1 MRVVGGTN
9 RASVESS
16 YRTRKRERE
25 RRREKPLVFS
35 SVEVLTKSVDGA
47 VEDQLRSVDARLG
60 RTTSL
65 RHSPLQ
71 LRHGL
76 AAAHLPLPHTRFEG
90 GLGVD
95 LDYTSQHTPTLTLR
109 LLCLLCSLV
118 STLPAV
124 RDEGAGEGV
133 DEGVDSLPEL
143 AKRAEDED
151 GNVIRCDAIH
161 SGSIRSNRLR

>member
-1 MRVVGGTN
+1 MEG
-9 RASVESS
+9 S

-35 SVEVLTKSVDGA
+35 SVEILTTSVDGA

-76 AAAHLPLPHTRFEG
+76 VAAHLPLPHTRFEG

-95 LDYTSQHTPTLTLR
+95 LDYASQHTPTLTLR
-109 LLCLLCSLV
+109 LLCLLCSLCSLV

-133 DEGVDSLPEL
+133 DEGVDGLPES
-143 AKRAEDED
+143 A
-151 GNVIRCDAIH
+151 
-161 SGSIRSNRLR
+161 

>member
-35 SVEVLTKSVDGA
+35 SVEVLTRSTKSVDGA
-47 VEDQLRSVDARLG
+47 VEDELGSVDARFG
-60 RTTSL
+60 GTTSL

-95 LDYTSQHTPTLTLR
+95 LDYASQHTPTLTLR
-109 LLCLLCSLV
+109 LLCLLCLLCSLV

-133 DEGVDSLPEL
+133 DEGVDSLPES
-143 AKRAEDED
+143 AERAEDED
-151 GNVIRCDAIH
+151 GERV
-161 SGSIRSNRLR
+161 

>member
-1 MRVVGGTN
+1 MEG
-9 RASVESS
+9 S

-35 SVEVLTKSVDGA
+35 SVEVLTRSTTSVDGA
-47 VEDQLRSVDARLG
+47 VEDELGSVDARFG
-60 RTTSL
+60 GTTSL

-76 AAAHLPLPHTRFEG
+76 VAAHLPLPHTRFEG
-90 GLGVD
+90 GLGAG

-109 LLCLLCSLV
+109 SLCLLCSLIP
-118 STLPAV
+118 TLPAV

-133 DEGVDSLPEL
+133 DEGVDSLPES
-143 AKRAEDED
+143 AERAEDED
-151 GNVIRCDAIH
+151 GERVRCGAIH
-161 SGSIRSNRLR
+161 DENV

>member
-35 SVEVLTKSVDGA
+35 SVEVLTTSVDGA
-47 VEDQLRSVDARLG
+47 VEDELRSVDARFG
-60 RTTSL
+60 GTTSL

-76 AAAHLPLPHTRFEG
+76 VAAHLPLPHTRFEG

-109 LLCLLCSLV
+109 LLCLLCLLCSLV

-133 DEGVDSLPEL
+133 DEGVDGLPES
-143 AKRAEDED
+143 A
-151 GNVIRCDAIH
+151 
-161 SGSIRSNRLR
+161 

>member
-1 MRVVGGTN
+1 MEG
-9 RASVESS
+9 S

-35 SVEVLTKSVDGA
+35 SVEVLTRSTKSVDGA

-133 DEGVDSLPEL
+133 DEGVDGLPES
-143 AKRAEDED
+143 AERAEDED
-151 GNVIRCDAIH
+151 GERVRCGAIH
-161 SGSIRSNRLR
+161 DENV

>member
-35 SVEVLTKSVDGA
+35 SVEVLTRSTKSVDGA
-47 VEDQLRSVDARLG
+47 VEDELGSVDARFG
-60 RTTSL
+60 GTTSL

-76 AAAHLPLPHTRFEG
+76 VAAHLPLPHTRFEG
-90 GLGVD
+90 GLGAG

-109 LLCLLCSLV
+109 LLRLLCLLCLLCSLCSLV

-133 DEGVDSLPEL
+133 DEGVDGLPES
-143 AKRAEDED
+143 AERAEDED
-151 GNVIRCDAIH
+151 GEHV
-161 SGSIRSNRLR
+161 

>member
-35 SVEVLTKSVDGA
+35 SVEVLTTSVDGA
-47 VEDQLRSVDARLG
+47 VEDQLRSVDARFG
-60 RTTSL
+60 GTTSL

-109 LLCLLCSLV
+109 LLCLLCLLCSLV

-133 DEGVDSLPEL
+133 DEGVDGLPES
-143 AKRAEDED
+143 A
-151 GNVIRCDAIH
+151 
-161 SGSIRSNRLR
+161 

>member
-35 SVEVLTKSVDGA
+35 SVEVLTTSVDGA

-95 LDYTSQHTPTLTLR
+95 LDYASQHTPTLTLR

-133 DEGVDSLPEL
+133 DEGVDSLPES
-143 AKRAEDED
+143 AERAEDED
-151 GNVIRCDAIH
+151 GECVRCGAIH
-161 SGSIRSNRLR
+161 GENV

>member
-1 MRVVGGTN
+1 MEG
-9 RASVESS
+9 S

-35 SVEVLTKSVDGA
+35 SVEILTTSVDGA

-71 LRHGL
+71 LRYGL
-76 AAAHLPLPHTRFEG
+76 VAAHLPLPHTRFEG

-95 LDYTSQHTPTLTLR
+95 LDYASQHTPTLTLR
-109 LLCLLCSLV
+109 LLCLLCLLCSLV

-133 DEGVDSLPEL
+133 DEGVDGLPES
-143 AKRAEDED
+143 A
-151 GNVIRCDAIH
+151 
-161 SGSIRSNRLR
+161 

>member
-1 MRVVGGTN
+1 M
-9 RASVESS
+9 ESS

-76 AAAHLPLPHTRFEG
+76 VAAHLPLLFIRFER
-90 GLGVD
+90 GLGVE
-95 LDYTSQHTPTLTLR
+95 LDYTSKHVQTLTLD
-109 LLCLLCSLV
+109 LLIPALL
-118 STLPAV
+118 AV

-133 DEGVDSLPEL
+133 DEGVDGLPES
-143 AKRAEDED
+143 A
-151 GNVIRCDAIH
+151 
-161 SGSIRSNRLR
+161 

>member
-1 MRVVGGTN
+1 M
-9 RASVESS
+9 ESS

-35 SVEVLTKSVDGA
+35 SVEVLTTSVDGA

-90 GLGVD
+90 GLGAD
-95 LDYTSQHTPTLTLR
+95 LDYASQHTPTLTLR

-133 DEGVDSLPEL
+133 DEGVDGLPES
-143 AKRAEDED
+143 A
-151 GNVIRCDAIH
+151 
-161 SGSIRSNRLR
+161 

>member
-1 MRVVGGTN
+1 M
-9 RASVESS
+9 ESS

-35 SVEVLTKSVDGA
+35 SVEVLTTSVDGA
-47 VEDQLRSVDARLG
+47 VEDELRSVDARFG
-60 RTTSL
+60 GTTSL

-76 AAAHLPLPHTRFEG
+76 VAAHLPLPHTRFEG

-95 LDYTSQHTPTLTLR
+95 LDYASQHTPTLTLR

-133 DEGVDSLPEL
+133 DEGVDGLPES
-143 AKRAEDED
+143 AERAEDED
-151 GNVIRCDAIH
+151 GERVRCGAIH
-161 SGSIRSNRLR
+161 GENV

>member
-1 MRVVGGTN
+1 M
-9 RASVESS
+9 ESS

-76 AAAHLPLPHTRFEG
+76 VAAHLPLPHTRFEG
-90 GLGVD
+90 GLGAG

-109 LLCLLCSLV
+109 LLCLLCLLCSLV

-133 DEGVDSLPEL
+133 DEGVDGLPES
-143 AKRAEDED
+143 A
-151 GNVIRCDAIH
+151 
-161 SGSIRSNRLR
+161 

>member
-16 YRTRKRERE
+16 YRTRTRERE

-35 SVEVLTKSVDGA
+35 SVEVLTTSVDGA

-109 LLCLLCSLV
+109 LLCLLCLLCSLV

-133 DEGVDSLPEL
+133 DEGVDGLPES
-143 AKRAEDED
+143 A
-151 GNVIRCDAIH
+151 
-161 SGSIRSNRLR
+161 

>member
-1 MRVVGGTN
+1 M
-9 RASVESS
+9 ESS

-35 SVEVLTKSVDGA
+35 SVEVLTRSTKSVDGA
-47 VEDQLRSVDARLG
+47 VEDELGSVDARFG

-76 AAAHLPLPHTRFEG
+76 VAAHLPLPHTRFEG
-90 GLGVD
+90 GLGAG
-95 LDYTSQHTPTLTLR
+95 LDYTSQHTPTLTLCS
-109 LLCLLCSLV
+109 LCLLCSLIP
-118 STLPAV
+118 TLPAV

-133 DEGVDSLPEL
+133 DEGVDSLPES
-143 AKRAEDED
+143 AERAEDED
-151 GNVIRCDAIH
+151 GERVRCGAIH
-161 SGSIRSNRLR
+161 DENV

>member
-35 SVEVLTKSVDGA
+35 SVEVLTTSVDGA

-76 AAAHLPLPHTRFEG
+76 VAAHLPLPHTRFEG
-90 GLGVD
+90 GLGAG

-109 LLCLLCSLV
+109 LLCLLCLLCSLV

-133 DEGVDSLPEL
+133 DEGVDGLPES
-143 AKRAEDED
+143 A
-151 GNVIRCDAIH
+151 
-161 SGSIRSNRLR
+161 

>member
-47 VEDQLRSVDARLG
+47 VEDELGSVDARLG

-76 AAAHLPLPHTRFEG
+76 VAAHLPLPHTRFEG
-90 GLGVD
+90 GLGAG

-109 LLCLLCSLV
+109 SLCLLCSLV

-133 DEGVDSLPEL
+133 DEGVDSLPES
-143 AKRAEDED
+143 AERAEDED
-151 GNVIRCDAIH
+151 GERVRCGAIH
-161 SGSIRSNRLR
+161 DENV

>member
-1 MRVVGGTN
+1 MEG
-9 RASVESS
+9 S

-35 SVEVLTKSVDGA
+35 SVEILTTSVDGA

-76 AAAHLPLPHTRFEG
+76 VAAHLPLPHTRFEG

-95 LDYTSQHTPTLTLR
+95 LDYASQHTPTLTLR
-109 LLCLLCSLV
+109 LLCLLCLLCSLCSLV

-133 DEGVDSLPEL
+133 DEGVDGLPES
-143 AKRAEDED
+143 A
-151 GNVIRCDAIH
+151 
-161 SGSIRSNRLR
+161 

>member
-1 MRVVGGTN
+1 M
-9 RASVESS
+9 ESS

-35 SVEVLTKSVDGA
+35 SVEVLTRSTKSVDGA
-47 VEDQLRSVDARLG
+47 VEDELGSVDARFG
-60 RTTSL
+60 GTTSL

-76 AAAHLPLPHTRFEG
+76 VAAHLPLPHTRFEG
-90 GLGVD
+90 GLGAG

-109 LLCLLCSLV
+109 SLCLLCLLIPAL
-118 STLPAV
+118 LAV

-133 DEGVDSLPEL
+133 DEGVDSLPES
-143 AKRAEDED
+143 AERAEDED
-151 GNVIRCDAIH
+151 GERVRCGAIH
-161 SGSIRSNRLR
+161 DENV

>member
-1 MRVVGGTN
+1 MEG
-9 RASVESS
+9 S

-35 SVEVLTKSVDGA
+35 SVEILTTSVDGA

-76 AAAHLPLPHTRFEG
+76 VAAHLPLPHTRFEG

-95 LDYTSQHTPTLTLR
+95 LDYASQHTPTLTLR
-109 LLCLLCSLV
+109 LLRLLCLLCLLCSLV

-133 DEGVDSLPEL
+133 DEGVDGLPES
-143 AKRAEDED
+143 A
-151 GNVIRCDAIH
+151 
-161 SGSIRSNRLR
+161 

>member
-1 MRVVGGTN
+1 M
-9 RASVESS
+9 
-16 YRTRKRERE
+16 
-25 RRREKPLVFS
+25 
-35 SVEVLTKSVDGA
+35 
-47 VEDQLRSVDARLG
+47 EDELGSVDARLG

-76 AAAHLPLPHTRFEG
+76 VAAHLPLPHTRFEG
-90 GLGVD
+90 GLGAG

-109 LLCLLCSLV
+109 LLRLLCSLV

-133 DEGVDSLPEL
+133 DEGVDSLPES
-143 AKRAEDED
+143 A
-151 GNVIRCDAIH
+151 
-161 SGSIRSNRLR
+161 

>member
-9 RASVESS
+9 RASVEGS

-35 SVEVLTKSVDGA
+35 SVEVLTTSVDGA
-47 VEDQLRSVDARLG
+47 VEDELRSVDARFG
-60 RTTSL
+60 GTTSL

-76 AAAHLPLPHTRFEG
+76 VAAHLPLPHTRFEG

-95 LDYTSQHTPTLTLR
+95 LDYASQHTPTLTLR
-109 LLCLLCSLV
+109 LLCLLCLLCSLV

-133 DEGVDSLPEL
+133 DEGVDGLPES
-143 AKRAEDED
+143 A
-151 GNVIRCDAIH
+151 
-161 SGSIRSNRLR
+161 

>member
-35 SVEVLTKSVDGA
+35 SVEVLTTSVDGA

-109 LLCLLCSLV
+109 LLCLLCLLCSLV

-133 DEGVDSLPEL
+133 DEGVDGLPES
-143 AKRAEDED
+143 A
-151 GNVIRCDAIH
+151 
-161 SGSIRSNRLR
+161 

>member
-47 VEDQLRSVDARLG
+47 VEDELRSVDARLG

-109 LLCLLCSLV
+109 LLCLLCLLCSLV

-133 DEGVDSLPEL
+133 DEGVDGLPES
-143 AKRAEDED
+143 A
-151 GNVIRCDAIH
+151 
-161 SGSIRSNRLR
+161 

>member
-1 MRVVGGTN
+1 MEG
-9 RASVESS
+9 S
-16 YRTRKRERE
+16 YRTRNRERE

-35 SVEVLTKSVDGA
+35 SVEILTTSVDGA

-76 AAAHLPLPHTRFEG
+76 VAAHLPLPHTRFEG

-95 LDYTSQHTPTLTLR
+95 LDYASQHTPTLTLR
-109 LLCLLCSLV
+109 LLCLLCLLCSLV

-133 DEGVDSLPEL
+133 DEGVDGLPES
-143 AKRAEDED
+143 A
-151 GNVIRCDAIH
+151 
-161 SGSIRSNRLR
+161 

>member
-47 VEDQLRSVDARLG
+47 VEDELGSVDARFG

-109 LLCLLCSLV
+109 LLCLLCLLCSLV

-133 DEGVDSLPEL
+133 DEGVDGLPES
-143 AKRAEDED
+143 AERAEDED
-151 GNVIRCDAIH
+151 GEHV
-161 SGSIRSNRLR
+161 

>member
-35 SVEVLTKSVDGA
+35 SVEVLTTSVDGA
-47 VEDQLRSVDARLG
+47 VEDQLRSVDARFG
-60 RTTSL
+60 GTTSL

-76 AAAHLPLPHTRFEG
+76 VAAHLPLPHTRFEG
-90 GLGVD
+90 GLGAG

-109 LLCLLCSLV
+109 LLCLLCLLCSLV
-118 STLPAV
+118 PTLPAV

-133 DEGVDSLPEL
+133 DEGVDGLPESAER
-143 AKRAEDED
+143 AKDED
-151 GNVIRCDAIH
+151 GERV
-161 SGSIRSNRLR
+161 

>member
-35 SVEVLTKSVDGA
+35 SVEVLTTSVDGA

-90 GLGVD
+90 GLGAG

-109 LLCLLCSLV
+109 LLCLLCLLCSLV

-133 DEGVDSLPEL
+133 DEGVDGLPES
-143 AKRAEDED
+143 A
-151 GNVIRCDAIH
+151 
-161 SGSIRSNRLR
+161 

>member
-35 SVEVLTKSVDGA
+35 SVEVLTTSVDGA
-47 VEDQLRSVDARLG
+47 VEDELRSVDARFG
-60 RTTSL
+60 GTTSL

-76 AAAHLPLPHTRFEG
+76 VAAHLPLPHTRFEG

-109 LLCLLCSLV
+109 SLCLLCLLCSLV
-118 STLPAV
+118 PTLPAV

-133 DEGVDSLPEL
+133 DEGVDGLPES
-143 AKRAEDED
+143 AERAEDED
-151 GNVIRCDAIH
+151 GECVRCGAIH
-161 SGSIRSNRLR
+161 GENA

>member
-1 MRVVGGTN
+1 M
-9 RASVESS
+9 ESS

-35 SVEVLTKSVDGA
+35 SVEVLTTSVDGA
-47 VEDQLRSVDARLG
+47 VEDQLRSVDARFG
-60 RTTSL
+60 GTTSL

-95 LDYTSQHTPTLTLR
+95 LDYASQHTPTLTLR

-133 DEGVDSLPEL
+133 DEGVDGLPES
-143 AKRAEDED
+143 A
-151 GNVIRCDAIH
+151 
-161 SGSIRSNRLR
+161 